1 MFTGPWMEELSK
13 IYREDHLRRSE
24 TGWLLQQ
31 AKQANRTPSPQA
43 RLLSQ
48 GGDLL
53 IAFGHWLKQR
63 SGPGFDAPAVLRPAR
78 LDGSPCE
85 Q

>member
-13 IYREDHLRRSE
+13 IYREDHLRISE

-31 AKQANRTPSPQA
+31 AKQANRTPSPQD

-63 SGPGFDAPAVLRPAR
+63 SGSGFDAPAVLRPAR

>member
-1 MFTGPWMEELSK
+1 MFTGPWIEELSRT
-13 IYREDHLRRSE
+13 YREDHLRRSE
-24 TGWLLQQ
+24 TVWLLEQ
-31 AKQANRTPSPQA
+31 AKRANRTPSPQV

-53 IAFGHWLKQR
+53 IAFGQWLKQR
-63 SGPGFDAPAVLRPAR
+63 SGPGFETPPVLRPAR